1 MEQRHCMAK
10 GDQKIKDVFN
20 VKAEKAILA
29 IDLEKI
35 ALNSSESGNC
45 LHMKQEN
52 LSPERC
58 SVQ

>member
-1 MEQRHCMAK
+1 MEK

>member
-1 MEQRHCMAK
+1 MEK

-20 VKAEKAILA
+20 VKAERAILA

-45 LHMKQEN
+45 LPMKQEN